1 MNDEVCQQPVC
12 EYNNI
17 LFTVDEICN
26 VAKNQSNILY
36 CVLVNLILTIFSR
49 YIPFGSLI
57 SLAVAIGMIIF
68 LVKLRNS
75 MKKNV
80 VMTILVCFLML
91 IPLINLLVLVSHVV
105 SATKL
110 LRNAGLRVGLMGVSS
125 AELSRFRENNRYMY

>member
-12 EYNNI
+12 EYKNI
-17 LFTVDEICN
+17 PFTADEVFN

-105 SATKL
+105 SATKI
-110 LRNAGLRVGLMGVSS
+110 LRSTGLKVGLMGVSS
-125 AELSRFRENNRYMY
+125 AELSRFRDNNRYMY